1 MKFGKIFSSL
11 APYLAAAAFVFLVLA
26 FYVSIGVYRL
36 SVYKDAKRE
45 LETRAE
51 LAAMTLA
58 EPLRTQDFAAVRAF
72 GDVCRARGYELSVRA
87 SGGGRIFDTRRNPVD
102 STEHWLSAEAS
113 SGEYVVWLIRSRKE
127 VFAPFRRTYRLFVL
141 AALAGAAGVFVFFFA
156 LYRQR
161 IRIRELARTEK
172 FRREFVADV
181 SHEIK
186 TPLTGILGA
195 AEMLSEGDASE
206 AQKPLLSMISKESTR
221 LNALVPEMLSEGD
234 ASEAQ
239 KPLLSMISKEST
251 RLNALVQQ
259 ILDLARLER
268 EGEALDLA
276 ETDLVDLARE
286 SVDLMRPRAEAA
298 GIALSFAAPESPCVA
313 KVDARLIGEA
323 IGNLV
328 SNAIRH
334 SGSPDVAVSVSRS
347 ARGFAIAVEDHGI
360 GIPPEHAERV
370 FERFHRV
377 DPARASESGGAGLG
391 LAIARRIARLHGGDV
406 VLSPAVP
413 SGARFVLSVRG
424 GRSDRDGR

>member
-1 MKFGKIFSSL
+1 MTVIFAREMS
-11 APYLAAAAFVFLVLA
+11 AFRASVLEWA
-26 FYVSIGVYRL
+26 GSDLFSRTKVAVST
-36 SVYKDAKRE
+36 
-45 LETRAE
+45 LE
-51 LAAMTLA
+51 
-58 EPLRTQDFAAVRAF
+58 EPLRTGDFAAVHAFNRQCAADGVRLSIFGKPKGGLVFDSLGGFTDVLRDSDYIYGTIEDAGAFEVMLGLPLDRVLAPYRRAK
-72 GDVCRARGYELSVRA
+72 A
-87 SGGGRIFDTRRNPVD
+87 S
-102 STEHWLSAEAS
+102 L
-113 SGEYVVWLIRSRKE
+113 
-127 VFAPFRRTYRLFVL
+127 VL
-141 AALAGAAGVFVFFFA
+141 AALVGIAGMFFVFFA

-161 IRIRELARTEK
+161 ARIRELARTEK

-195 AEMLSEGDASE
+195 AEMLSENGAS
-206 AQKPLLSMISKESTR
+206 
-221 LNALVPEMLSEGD
+221 D
-234 ASEAQ
+234 AQ

-268 EGEALDLA
+268 EGEILDLA

-298 GIALSFAAPESPCVA
+298 GITLSFAAPEAPCVA

-334 SGSPDVAVSVSRS
+334 SGSPDVAVSISRT

-391 LAIARRIARLHGGDV
+391 LAISRRIARLHGGDV
-406 VLSPAVP
+406 VFSPVVP

-424 GRSDRDGR
+424 GRSDRDG

>member
-1 MKFGKIFSSL
+1 MTVIFAREMS
-11 APYLAAAAFVFLVLA
+11 AFRASVLEWA
-26 FYVSIGVYRL
+26 GSDLFSRTKVAVST
-36 SVYKDAKRE
+36 
-45 LETRAE
+45 LE
-51 LAAMTLA
+51 
-58 EPLRTQDFAAVRAF
+58 EPLRTGDFAAVHAFNRQCAADGVRLSIFGKPKGGLVFDSLGGFTDVWRDSDYIYGTIEDAGAFEVMLGLPLDRVLAPYRRAK
-72 GDVCRARGYELSVRA
+72 A
-87 SGGGRIFDTRRNPVD
+87 S
-102 STEHWLSAEAS
+102 L
-113 SGEYVVWLIRSRKE
+113 
-127 VFAPFRRTYRLFVL
+127 VL
-141 AALAGAAGVFVFFFA
+141 AALVGIAGMFFVFFA

-161 IRIRELARTEK
+161 ARIRELARTEK

-221 LNALVPEMLSEGD
+221 LNALV
-234 ASEAQ
+234 
-239 KPLLSMISKEST
+239 
-251 RLNALVQQ
+251 QQ

-276 ETDLVDLARE
+276 ETDLVDLAKE

-298 GIALSFAAPESPCVA
+298 GITLSFAAPEAPCVA

-334 SGSPDVAVSVSRS
+334 SGSPDVAVSVSRT

-391 LAIARRIARLHGGDV
+391 LAISRRIARLHGGDV
-406 VLSPAVP
+406 VFSPVVP

>member
-1 MKFGKIFSSL
+1 MSQELAGGMKFGKIFSSL

-26 FYVSIGVYRL
+26 FYVSIGVYRI
-36 SVYKDAKRE
+36 SVYKHAKRE

-72 GDVCRARGYELSVRA
+72 GDVCRERGYELSVRA

-102 STEHWLSAEAS
+102 STGHWLGAQAS
-113 SGEYVVWLIRSRKE
+113 SGEYAVWLIRSRRE

-161 IRIRELARTEK
+161 VRIRELARLEK

-186 TPLTGILGA
+186 TPL
-195 AEMLSEGDASE
+195 
-206 AQKPLLSMISKESTR
+206 LSMISKESKR
-221 LNALVPEMLSEGD
+221 LN
-234 ASEAQ
+234 
-239 KPLLSMISKEST
+239 T
-251 RLNALVQQ
+251 LVQQ

-268 EGEALDLA
+268 ESNALDVA
-276 ETDLVDLARE
+276 ETDLVDLVRE
-286 SVDLMRPRAEAA
+286 TVESLRPRAEAA
-298 GIALSFAAPESPCVA
+298 GIDLSFAAPKAPCVA
-313 KVDARLIGEA
+313 TIDARLVSEA
-323 IGNLV
+323 IANLV

-334 SGSPDVAVSVSRS
+334 SGSPDVAVSVSAT
-347 ARGFAIAVEDHGI
+347 ARGFAVVVEDHGI
-360 GIPPEHAERV
+360 GIPPEHAERI

-377 DPARASESGGAGLG
+377 DPARAAESGGAGLG
-391 LAIARRIARLHGGDV
+391 LAIVRRIARLHGGDV
-406 VLSPAVP
+406 WFSPVVP
-413 SGARFVLSVRG
+413 SGSRFTLVVKSARSAAPQNAPARH
-424 GRSDRDGR
+424 

>member
-1 MKFGKIFSSL
+1 MTVIFAREMS
-11 APYLAAAAFVFLVLA
+11 AFRASVLEWA
-26 FYVSIGVYRL
+26 GSDLFSRTKVAVST
-36 SVYKDAKRE
+36 
-45 LETRAE
+45 LE
-51 LAAMTLA
+51 
-58 EPLRTQDFAAVRAF
+58 EPLRTGDFAAVHAFNRQCAADGVRLSIFGKPKGGLVFDSLGGFTDVWRDSDYIYGTIEDAGAFEVMLGLPLDRVLAPYRRAK
-72 GDVCRARGYELSVRA
+72 A
-87 SGGGRIFDTRRNPVD
+87 S
-102 STEHWLSAEAS
+102 L
-113 SGEYVVWLIRSRKE
+113 
-127 VFAPFRRTYRLFVL
+127 VL
-141 AALAGAAGVFVFFFA
+141 AALVGIAGMFFVFFA

-161 IRIRELARTEK
+161 ARIRELARTEK

-195 AEMLSEGDASE
+195 TEMLLD
-206 AQKPLLSMISKESTR
+206 
-221 LNALVPEMLSEGD
+221 GD

-276 ETDLVDLARE
+276 ETDLVDLAKE

-298 GIALSFAAPESPCVA
+298 GITLSFAAPEAPCVA

-370 FERFHRV
+370 FERFHRI

-424 GRSDRDGR
+424 GRSGQDGR

>member
-36 SVYKDAKRE
+36 SVYLDAKRE

-87 SGGGRIFDTRRNPVD
+87 SGGGRIFDTRRPPVD
-102 STEHWLSAEAS
+102 STDRWLSAEAS

-161 IRIRELARTEK
+161 VRIRELARTEK

-195 AEMLSEGDASE
+195 AEMLSEGGASE
-206 AQKPLLSMISKESTR
+206 AQKPLLAMVTKES
-221 LNALVPEMLSEGD
+221 
-234 ASEAQ
+234 
-239 KPLLSMISKEST
+239 K

-268 EGEALDLA
+268 EGETLDLA

-286 SVDLMRPRAEAA
+286 TVESLRPRAEAA

-313 KVDARLIGEA
+313 KVDARLLSEA
-323 IGNLV
+323 LSNLV
-328 SNAIRH
+328 ENAIRH
-334 SGSPDVAVSVSRS
+334 SGSPDVEVSVAS
-347 ARGFAIAVEDHGI
+347 ARDGVKIVVEDRGI
-360 GIPPEHAERV
+360 GIPREHASRV
-370 FERFHRV
+370 FERFYRV
-377 DPARASESGGAGLG
+377 DPARAAESGGAGLG
-391 LAIARRIARLHGGDV
+391 LAIVRGIARLHGGDV
-406 VLSPAVP
+406 VLSPASP
-413 SGARFVLSVRG
+413 HGCRFTLSI
-424 GRSDRDGR
+424 

>member
-11 APYLAAAAFVFLVLA
+11 APYIAAAAFVFLVLA

-36 SVYKDAKRE
+36 SVYMDAKRE

-51 LAAMTLA
+51 LAAMTLT

-87 SGGGRIFDTRRNPVD
+87 SGGGRIFDTRGNHVD
-102 STEHWLSAEAS
+102 STEHWLGAEAS

-161 IRIRELARTEK
+161 VRIRELARTEK

-195 AEMLSEGDASE
+195 SEMLSEGGVSE
-206 AQKPLLSMISKESTR
+206 S
-221 LNALVPEMLSEGD
+221 
-234 ASEAQ
+234 Q

-268 EGEALDLA
+268 EGEVLDLA
-276 ETDLVDLARE
+276 KTDLVDLARE
-286 SVDLMRPRAEAA
+286 AVESLRPRAEAA
-298 GIALSFAAPESPCVA
+298 GIALSFAAPDAPCIA
-313 KVDARLIGEA
+313 KVDARLLSEA
-323 IGNLV
+323 LLNLV
-328 SNAIRH
+328 ENAIRH
-334 SGSPDVAVSVSRS
+334 SGTPDIAVSVSVSGHR
-347 ARGFAIAVEDHGI
+347 ATFVVEDHGI

-377 DPARASESGGAGLG
+377 DPARAAETGGAGLG

-406 VLSPAVP
+406 ILSPVVP
-413 SGARFVLSVRG
+413 SGSRFSLSIGCRQ
-424 GRSDRDGR
+424 

>member
-1 MKFGKIFSSL
+1 MEFRVGVESGMKFGKIFSSL
-11 APYLAAAAFVFLVLA
+11 APYLAAAALVFLVLA
-26 FYVSIGVYRL
+26 FYVSIRVYKL
-36 SVYKDAKRE
+36 SVYMDAKRE
-45 LETRAE
+45 LVTRAE

-72 GDVCRARGYELSVRA
+72 GDVCRERGYELSVRA
-87 SGGGRIFDTRRNPVD
+87 SGGGRIFDTRRNPDD
-102 STEHWLSAEAS
+102 STDRWLSAEAS

-161 IRIRELARTEK
+161 VRIRELARTEK

-195 AEMLSEGDASE
+195 AEMLSEGS
-206 AQKPLLSMISKESTR
+206 
-221 LNALVPEMLSEGD
+221 

-276 ETDLVDLARE
+276 ETDLGDLVRE
-286 SVDLMRPRAEAA
+286 SVDLLRPRAEAA
-298 GIALSFAAPESPCVA
+298 GIALSFVAPESPCVA

-334 SGSPDVAVSVSRS
+334 SGSPDVAVSVSRT
-347 ARGFAIAVEDHGI
+347 ARGFAITVEDHGI

-377 DPARASESGGAGLG
+377 DPARAAESGGAGLG
-391 LAIARRIARLHGGDV
+391 LAISRRIARLHGGDV
-406 VLSPAVP
+406 VFSPVVP
-413 SGARFVLSVRG
+413 SGARFVLSLRG
-424 GRSDRDGR
+424 NRSDLAGR

>member
-1 MKFGKIFSSL
+1 MSAFRASVLEWAGSDLFSRTKV
-11 APYLAAAAFVFLVLA
+11 A
-26 FYVSIGVYRL
+26 VST
-36 SVYKDAKRE
+36 
-45 LETRAE
+45 LE
-51 LAAMTLA
+51 
-58 EPLRTQDFAAVRAF
+58 EPLRTGDFAAVHAFNRQCAADGVRLSIFGKPKGGLVFDSLGGFTDVWRDSDYIYGTIEDAGAFEVMLGLPLDRVLAPYRRAK
-72 GDVCRARGYELSVRA
+72 A
-87 SGGGRIFDTRRNPVD
+87 S
-102 STEHWLSAEAS
+102 L
-113 SGEYVVWLIRSRKE
+113 
-127 VFAPFRRTYRLFVL
+127 VL
-141 AALAGAAGVFVFFFA
+141 AALVGIAGMFFVFFA

-161 IRIRELARTEK
+161 ARIRELARTEK

-195 AEMLSEGDASE
+195 TEMLSD
-206 AQKPLLSMISKESTR
+206 
-221 LNALVPEMLSEGD
+221 GD

-276 ETDLVDLARE
+276 ETDLIDLARE

-391 LAIARRIARLHGGDV
+391 LAIARRIARLHGGDIV
-406 VLSPAVP
+406 FSPVVP

>member
-1 MKFGKIFSSL
+1 MLGLPLDRVL
-11 APYLAAAAFVFLVLA
+11 APY
-26 FYVSIGVYRL
+26 RR
-36 SVYKDAKRE
+36 AKTS
-45 LETRAE
+45 L
-51 LAAMTLA
+51 
-58 EPLRTQDFAAVRAF
+58 
-72 GDVCRARGYELSVRA
+72 
-87 SGGGRIFDTRRNPVD
+87 
-102 STEHWLSAEAS
+102 
-113 SGEYVVWLIRSRKE
+113 
-127 VFAPFRRTYRLFVL
+127 VL
-141 AALAGAAGVFVFFFA
+141 AALVGIAGMFFVFFA

-161 IRIRELARTEK
+161 VRIRELARTEK

-195 AEMLSEGDASE
+195 A
-206 AQKPLLSMISKESTR
+206 
-221 LNALVPEMLSEGD
+221 EMLSEGD

-298 GIALSFAAPESPCVA
+298 GIVLSFAAPESPCVA

-377 DPARASESGGAGLG
+377 DPARAAESGGAGLG

-406 VLSPAVP
+406 VFSPVAP

>member
-1 MKFGKIFSSL
+1 MELEVGVSTKELELRVGVESGMKFGKIFSSL
-11 APYLAAAAFVFLVLA
+11 APYLAAAALVFLVLA
-26 FYVSIGVYRL
+26 FYVSIRVYKL
-36 SVYKDAKRE
+36 SVYMDAKRE
-45 LETRAE
+45 LGTRAE

-72 GDVCRARGYELSVRA
+72 GDVCRERGYELSVRA
-87 SGGGRIFDTRRNPVD
+87 SGGGRIFDTRRNPDD
-102 STEHWLSAEAS
+102 STDRWLSAEAS

-161 IRIRELARTEK
+161 VRIRELARTEK

-221 LNALVPEMLSEGD
+221 LNALV
-234 ASEAQ
+234 
-239 KPLLSMISKEST
+239 
-251 RLNALVQQ
+251 QQ

-268 EGEALDLA
+268 EGEALDLV

-286 SVDLMRPRAEAA
+286 SVDLLRPRAEAA
-298 GIALSFAAPESPCVA
+298 GIAMSFSAPESPCVA

-323 IGNLV
+323 VGNLV

-334 SGSPDVAVSVSRS
+334 SGSPDVAVSVSRT

-391 LAIARRIARLHGGDV
+391 LAIARRIARLHGGDI
-406 VLSPAVP
+406 VLSAVVP
-413 SGARFVLSVRG
+413 SGARFVLSIRG
-424 GRSDRDGR
+424 GRSGLDGR

>member
-1 MKFGKIFSSL
+1 MGLSQELAGGMKFGKIFSSL

-72 GDVCRARGYELSVRA
+72 GDVCRERGYELSVRA

-102 STEHWLSAEAS
+102 STGHWLSAQAS
-113 SGEYVVWLIRSRKE
+113 SGEYAVWLIRSRRE

-161 IRIRELARTEK
+161 VRIRELARLEK

-195 AEMLSEGDASE
+195 VDMLEDGGASDA
-206 AQKPLLSMISKESTR
+206 QRPLLSMISKESKR
-221 LNALVPEMLSEGD
+221 LN
-234 ASEAQ
+234 
-239 KPLLSMISKEST
+239 T
-251 RLNALVQQ
+251 LVQQ

-268 EGEALDLA
+268 ESNALDVA
-276 ETDLVDLARE
+276 ETDLVDLVRE
-286 SVDLMRPRAEAA
+286 TVESLRPRAEAA
-298 GIALSFAAPESPCVA
+298 GIALSFAAPEAPCIA
-313 KVDARLIGEA
+313 TIDARLVSEA
-323 IGNLV
+323 IANLV

-334 SGSPDVAVSVSRS
+334 SGSPDVAVSVSAT
-347 ARGFAIAVEDHGI
+347 ARGFAVVVEDHGI
-360 GIPPEHAERV
+360 GIPPEHAERI

-377 DPARASESGGAGLG
+377 DPARAAESGGAGLG
-391 LAIARRIARLHGGDV
+391 LAIVRRIARLHGGDV
-406 VLSPAVP
+406 WFSPVVP
-413 SGARFVLSVRG
+413 SGSRFTFAVRSVRG
-424 GRSDRDGR
+424 IDERRKN